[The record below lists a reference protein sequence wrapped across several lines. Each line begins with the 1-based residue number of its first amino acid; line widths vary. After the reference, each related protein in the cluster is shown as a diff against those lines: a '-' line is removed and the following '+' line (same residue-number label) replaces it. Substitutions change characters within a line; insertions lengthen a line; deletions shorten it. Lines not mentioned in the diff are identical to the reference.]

1 MNERLTIQE
10 IAGFC
15 PEEAVWKMLADV
27 SNFLS
32 KEDAGY
38 QLGADTIVV
47 VGDQFMVTGE
57 KTHTTKEEMV
67 WALGATAY
75 FAATGHVVFGGHG
88 FSYQQEHP
96 HVALPM
102 LPKMFQSLT
111 SVIHRCLCYNPS
123 DRMSMELLRLSAEKG
138 LAACSQRHRLKAKPV
153 AEPTTEKQYCQVE
166 KWPEEMIAV

>member
-57 KTHTTKEEMV
+57 KTHATKEEMV
-67 WALGATAY
+67 
-75 FAATGHVVFGGHG
+75 
-88 FSYQQEHP
+88 
-96 HVALPM
+96 
-102 LPKMFQSLT
+102 
-111 SVIHRCLCYNPS
+111 
-123 DRMSMELLRLSAEKG
+123 
-138 LAACSQRHRLKAKPV
+138 
-153 AEPTTEKQYCQVE
+153 
-166 KWPEEMIAV
+166 